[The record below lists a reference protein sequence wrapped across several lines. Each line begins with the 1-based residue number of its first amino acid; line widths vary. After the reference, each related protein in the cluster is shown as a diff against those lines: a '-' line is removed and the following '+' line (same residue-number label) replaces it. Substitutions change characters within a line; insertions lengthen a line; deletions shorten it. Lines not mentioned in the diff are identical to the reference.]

1 MVLKEAYRYMNH
13 LNSLITEAELH
24 LYEPAFTTKKKETHK
39 KSAAIS
45 SEKDEVIENVNLYD
59 VPFSVADVIDFIV
72 EALNQKSLLSH
83 AITEAKKNT
92 PIDIN
97 DGISINK
104 TTQEFI
110 NILNMLGKKK
120 PSERTVKQVGY
131 TFNAEGNQVPYKYDV
146 DEVTSINYDRKVVK
160 KLAKKLSSECDA
172 VSTNLDAIEIET
184 IVDYSPIWDLSDS
197 LEDILT
203 EE

>member
-45 SEKDEVIENVNLYD
+45 SEKDDVIENVNLYD
-59 VPFSVADVIDFIV
+59 VPFSVVDVIDFIV

-92 PIDIN
+92 SIDIN
-97 DGISINK
+97 DSISINK

-110 NILNMLGKKK
+110 NIL
-120 PSERTVKQVGY
+120 
-131 TFNAEGNQVPYKYDV
+131 NQVPYKYDV